1 MSGQRC
7 LKHICDYYFVNC
19 LVKKPMKSSRL
30 LLKIAC
36 FIIVCSFFNGV
47 VSALEQEEARII
59 PMWSNETPNPGTIV
73 TLTVFFINDYSE
85 PLTID
90 HVGVHVDWMEEGGF
104 LGHDISDNP
113 VTVQSSNGAAFP
125 PINVQIPQDATIGT
139 HIYFIGVEG
148 ILANST
154 EFFWDSPERILQI
167 QSSGEDGTD
176 GGNGGDG
183 ATNADGQQNQLLII
197 VGVTVVSVA
206 AILIMI
212 LIFRRKNKITK
223 PDNHPTEN

>member
-1 MSGQRC
+1 
-7 LKHICDYYFVNC
+7 
-19 LVKKPMKSSRL
+19 MKSSRL

-36 FIIVCSFFNGV
+36 LVIVCSFFNGV

-59 PMWSNETPNPGTIV
+59 PMWSDVTPNPGTIV

-90 HVGVHVDWMEEGGF
+90 HIGVHVDWMEDEEGF

-113 VTVQSSNGAAFP
+113 VTVKSSNGTAFP

-154 EFFWDSPERILQI
+154 KFFWDSPERILQI
-167 QSSGEDGTD
+167 QSSGEDGTNGD
-176 GGNGGDG
+176 NGGDG
-183 ATNADGQQNQLLII
+183 ATNADGQQNQLLTI
-197 VGVTVVSVA
+197 VGVVVVSVVA
-206 AILIMI
+206 VLIMI
-212 LIFRRKNKITK
+212 LIFRRKNKITT
-223 PDNHPTEN
+223 PDNQPTEN